1 MKKLVSVFLVAVL
14 GPSLVLAWLA
24 MRSLR
29 DQEIVV
35 HSQRAVLHQRATDAL
50 ASDLSTFM
58 DDVRVFFGRLVDDLV
73 IEYGADE
80 LTQGFDDI
88 VPARWGQASIGCVVT
103 DDGEILSPSWS
114 SPEPEIQSFLA
125 ANGDFLTNR
134 SRAEVYQARA
144 PVGNVIIVEE
154 TENPIEMAAAEET
167 LEMADLENAKDAGA
181 KRKAQSSGSIEKAAE
196 SDAEMEPYAGSKK
209 GMMIQQKVVVA
220 QDKLRSTYNSRRN
233 SRQQLAEPQIE
244 SLEDWSIAGQASSA
258 PPSSATMA
266 DAAPRGNAGSQAE
279 MSQAAGGPPSV
290 ELGGGQ
296 LRAAANPAPAAS
308 APAQFPETPGAPL
321 AQQTQAPGAQP
332 LQQGAMY
339 APAPK
344 ARNVQPFAQVDSGGQ
359 YLKLAQVANDVLSE
373 NPNAGSFSNLEVN
386 WGDLNQIMGDEP
398 EGAISRFLE
407 DGLHVLLWKR
417 HPAAPGT
424 VFWTELDL
432 GAIRDDLTEIVR
444 EAAGAAKDPEVS
456 LVLLDNSSQVVAQT
470 VEGFATDWNRP
481 FVASE
486 VGEILPHWEVAA
498 YLLDPNAVTRSAN
511 LAQLTLRILVPVLL
525 IAIGLGAVLIF
536 AEIGREMRL
545 ARQKTDFVSNVSHE
559 LKTPLTSIRMFS
571 DLLSTESPV
580 EKEKRTEY
588 SGIISR
594 EAGRLTRL
602 INNLLDF
609 SRMERGERK
618 YEFEPLNAISLAEE
632 TVENY
637 RHQIESDGFQLNFH
651 HMNGGNIPIR
661 GDRDSLSQ
669 VLLNLLS
676 NAEKYGGDTDTI
688 DVEVAVEDQ
697 TTGKVAEIRVLDR
710 GPGVSRKNS
719 GRIFD
724 KFFRADDSLSSGIEG
739 SGLGLT
745 LARQIAR
752 EHGGDVIYRPRDGGG
767 SCFAMTVPVRNG
779 DHQ

>member
-1 MKKLVSVFLVAVL
+1 MKKLVAVFLVAVL

-24 MRSLR
+24 MRSLS

-35 HSQRAVLHQRATDAL
+35 HSQRAVLHQGATDAL

-73 IEYGADE
+73 KEYGAEE

-103 DDGEILSPSWS
+103 DDGEIICPPWS
-114 SPEPEIQSFLA
+114 SPDPEIQAFLA

-154 TENPIEMAAAEET
+154 TETPIEPGPES
-167 LEMADLENAKDAGA
+167 LEMAGSMENSGDEATRKSQA
-181 KRKAQSSGSIEKAAE
+181 KRNFEKAAE
-196 SDAEMEPYAGSKK
+196 SPAENEPLALSASKK
-209 GMMIQQKVVVA
+209 GTTIQQKVAVS
-220 QDKLRSTYNSRRN
+220 QDKLWSTYNSRRN
-233 SRQQLAEPQIE
+233 SRQQLAGSPDEKQEEMATAERIE
-244 SLEDWSIAGQASSA
+244 DETSIEAV
-258 PPSSATMA
+258 MA
-266 DAAPRGNAGSQAE
+266 DSVRQESTVFQGAGPPP
-279 MSQAAGGPPSV
+279 AGGPPQV
-290 ELGGGQ
+290 ELGSGQ
-296 LRAAANPAPAAS
+296 FPAAAPPPASSQVAEPASAAPTQQRAAPQTLP
-308 APAQFPETPGAPL
+308 
-321 AQQTQAPGAQP
+321 QQTR
-332 LQQGAMY
+332 Y
-339 APAPK
+339 APTPK
-344 ARNVQPFAQVDSGGQ
+344 ARNVQPFAQVDSEGQ
-359 YLKLAQVANDVLSE
+359 FTKLAQVANDVLSE
-373 NPNAGSFSNLEVN
+373 NPNAGNFSNLEVN
-386 WGDLNQIMGDEP
+386 WGDLNQIMGDDP

-417 HPAAPGT
+417 HPAAPGK

-432 GAIRDDLTEIVR
+432 GALREDLREIVR

-456 LVLLDNSSQVVAQT
+456 LALLDNNSQVVAQT
-470 VEGFATDWNRP
+470 VAGFTTEWKRP

-498 YLLDPNAVTRSAN
+498 YLLDPDAVTRSAN

-525 IAIGLGAVLIF
+525 VAIALGAVLIF

-571 DLLSTESPV
+571 DLLSTEAPV
-580 EKEKRTEY
+580 EKVKRTEY

-618 YEFEPLNAISLAEE
+618 YEFEPLNAVSLAGE
-632 TVENY
+632 TVETY

-651 HMNGGNIPIR
+651 HSNGGDIPIR

-676 NAEKYGGDTDTI
+676 NAEKYGGKTETI
-688 DVEVAVEDQ
+688 DVEVTVANRSA
-697 TTGKVAEIRVLDR
+697 GKMAEIRVLDR

-719 GRIFD
+719 SRIFD

-752 EHGGDVIYRPRDGGG
+752 EHGGDVVYRPRDGGG
-767 SCFAMTVPVRNG
+767 SCFAMTLPVKNG
-779 DHQ
+779 DHE